1 MKYDK
6 SIIIILFTL
15 LIAMLMSVNH
25 IQQTALKQKYEK
37 RLAVQQSEYIDAV
50 IDLKQDLQ
58 DAKFRLDM
66 ATNHIEMMNAGH

>member
-1 MKYDK
+1 MKYEK
-6 SIIIILFTL
+6 SIIIILVTL

-50 IDLKQDLQ
+50 IDLKKDLN
-58 DAKFRLDM
+58 DTKFQLDM
-66 ATNHIEMMNAGH
+66 ATDHIELMNAGH

>member
-1 MKYDK
+1 MKYEK
-6 SIIIILFTL
+6 SIIIILFAL

-50 IDLKQDLQ
+50 IDLKKDLN
-58 DAKFRLDM
+58 DTKFQLDM
-66 ATNHIEMMNAGH
+66 ATDHIELMNAGH

>member
-6 SIIIILFTL
+6 SIIIILFAL

-50 IDLKQDLQ
+50 IDLKKDLN
-58 DAKFRLDM
+58 DTKFQLDM
-66 ATNHIEMMNAGH
+66 ATDHIELMNAGH